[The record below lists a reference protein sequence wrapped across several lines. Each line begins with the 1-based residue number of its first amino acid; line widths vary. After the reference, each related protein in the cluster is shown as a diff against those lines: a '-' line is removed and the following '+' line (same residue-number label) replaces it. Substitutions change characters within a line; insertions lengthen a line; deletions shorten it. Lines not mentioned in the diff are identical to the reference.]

1 MRPRPLRRPLRP
13 LLAVPPL
20 LRLQHRPRKL
30 SLKEVR
36 LLSECPF
43 SRLRLP
49 RRRRLRLRPRRHC
62 PSRTEPSSRPLR
74 SFDLLPL
81 RPLLPR
87 SRLPLPLPLFLPR
100 RRLPLLPLCLP
111 LPPPPRPLLRP
122 PPLRR
127 LASNPST
134 RRVTDLLTGR
144 RLITSWERMATRSG
158 LVGPTWSI
166 AIW

>member
-1 MRPRPLRRPLRP
+1 VRPRPLLRP
-13 LLAVPPL
+13 TRALLVAPSS
-20 LRLQHRPRKL
+20 LRLPRRPRKL

-49 RRRRLRLRPRRHC
+49 RWPRLRLRHRHRC
-62 PSRTEPSSRPLR
+62 LSRTEPSSRPLR

-81 RPLLPR
+81 RPPLPND
-87 SRLPLPLPLFLPR
+87 RLPLPPPLFLPR
-100 RRLPLLPLCLP
+100 RRLPLLRLCLP
-111 LPPPPRPLLRP
+111 LPPPPRSLLRP
-122 PPLRR
+122 LPLRR
-127 LASNPST
+127 LASRPST
-134 RRVTDLLTGR
+134 RRVTDLSMGR
-144 RLITSWERMATRSG
+144 RLITSWERMGTRSG

>member
-1 MRPRPLRRPLRP
+1 VRPRPLLRLLRA
-13 LLAVPPL
+13 LLAVPESPFSL
-20 LRLQHRPRKL
+20 LRLPQ
-30 SLKEVR
+30 
-36 LLSECPF
+36 
-43 SRLRLP
+43 RLRLP
-49 RRRRLRLRPRRHC
+49 LRPRRRC

-81 RPLLPR
+81 KPLLPND
-87 SRLPLPLPLFLPR
+87 RLPLPPPLSLPR
-100 RRLPLLPLCLP
+100 RRLPLLRLCLP
-111 LPPPPRPLLRP
+111 LPPPRRPLLRP

-127 LASNPST
+127 LASSPSI

-144 RLITSWERMATRSG
+144 RLITFWERMGTRSG

>member
-1 MRPRPLRRPLRP
+1 VRPRPLLRPLRA
-13 LLAVPPL
+13 LLAVPD
-20 LRLQHRPRKL
+20 
-30 SLKEVR
+30 S
-36 LLSECPF
+36 PF

-49 RRRRLRLRPRRHC
+49 RRLRLRLRPQRHC

-81 RPLLPR
+81 RPPLP
-87 SRLPLPLPLFLPR
+87 SDRLPLPPPLFLPR
-100 RRLPLLPLCLP
+100 RRLPLLRLCLP

-122 PPLRR
+122 LPLRR
-127 LASNPST
+127 LASSPST

-144 RLITSWERMATRSG
+144 QPITSWERMGTRSG